1 MGTPELDL
9 RPLLGSWQGDFPDN
23 SQIQCKFVC
32 PVYVPLLA
40 SFSWHWSPLEERDLV
55 YKEGHSRGREFNGH
69 LPSWGTQ
76 LAEESPQEVVINNQ
90 ALILTS
96 SEGSLSSD

>member
-1 MGTPELDL
+1 MTFLIT
-9 RPLLGSWQGDFPDN
+9 
-23 SQIQCKFVC
+23 QIQCKLVC
-32 PVYVPLLA
+32 PFYVPLLA
-40 SFSWHWSPLEERDLV
+40 SFSWHWSPLEEWGLV
-55 YKEGHSRGREFNGH
+55 YKEGHSRSGEFNGH

-76 LAEESPQEVVINNQ
+76 LAEESLQEVVINNQ